1 MSSKLL
7 VLAAIGLTLGSGCS
21 TPQYVPQP
29 EMISQPPTA
38 CLISCPTIPHLQTA
52 NEAGAVMWVYE
63 VIDAAGEC
71 RRLHDECRE
80 SK

>member
-1 MSSKLL
+1 MRSKLL
-7 VLAAIGLTLGSGCS
+7 VLAATGLTLGSGCS
-21 TPQYVPQP
+21 TPQYVPHP

-38 CLISCPTIPHLQTA
+38 CLISCPAIPQLQTT
-52 NEAGAVMWVYE
+52 NEAGAAMWVYE

-80 SK
+80 SR